1 MLAKTIFSRL
11 CYNSGIFLFI
21 GAVFFYIYKIIFHVH
36 ESYHAA
42 WVLICGLILILC
54 GAYIKSAGNHIQT
67 RKALHLA
74 AGMCYILLI
83 LALLLNY
90 KINAYAMTIG
100 FLATAYILVVE
111 LRKRMRHNINHWRK
125 L

>member
-1 MLAKTIFSRL
+1 MFKKIIFRL
-11 CYNSGIFLFI
+11 SYNGGIFLFV
-21 GAVFFYIYKIIFHVH
+21 GAVFFHIYKIIFHVY

-42 WVLICGLILILC
+42 WALICGLILILC

-74 AGMCYILLI
+74 VGMCYILLI

-90 KINAYAMTIG
+90 KINAYALTIG
-100 FLATAYILVVE
+100 FLATAYVLLLE
-111 LRKRMRHNINHWRK
+111 LRKRVRHLQK
-125 L
+125 LN